1 MKREGNSTT
10 YIEVNLYHE
19 PGVGIHKFAFA
30 PNYCSNLPH
39 HIQPSLLQTSR
50 VVFERPNEEKAD
62 AATLFHGSFLGGAI
76 NPLCT
81 ADSKSKS
88 IRRDNRRYATTDYLV
103 YA

>member
-10 YIEVNLYHE
+10 YIEVNWYHKL
-19 PGVGIHKFAFA
+19 GVGIHKFAFA
-30 PNYCSNLPH
+30 PNYYSNHPH
-39 HIQPSLLQTSR
+39 HIQPFLQTSK